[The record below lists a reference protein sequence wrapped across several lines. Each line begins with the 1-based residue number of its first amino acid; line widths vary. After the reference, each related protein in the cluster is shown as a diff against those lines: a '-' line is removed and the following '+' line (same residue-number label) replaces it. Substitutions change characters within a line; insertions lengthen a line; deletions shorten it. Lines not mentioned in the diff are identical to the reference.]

1 MAPNLNVSN
10 QRGFAKL
17 FIISELRHLLRH
29 FKNLEVSR
37 DSREYDSGVYLEVSG
52 LINIPGPCKVNL
64 RHVCS
69 PFEAFSSFFPTSFF
83 SFLKS
88 FFYLVVT
95 DMKFAPFAP

>member
-1 MAPNLNVSN
+1 MAPDLNVLN
-10 QRGFAKL
+10 LRGFTKL
-17 FIISELRHLLRH
+17 LLISELRRLLRH

-37 DSREYDSGVYLEVSG
+37 DSKECDSGVYLEISG

-88 FFYLVVT
+88 FFYL
-95 DMKFAPFAP
+95 